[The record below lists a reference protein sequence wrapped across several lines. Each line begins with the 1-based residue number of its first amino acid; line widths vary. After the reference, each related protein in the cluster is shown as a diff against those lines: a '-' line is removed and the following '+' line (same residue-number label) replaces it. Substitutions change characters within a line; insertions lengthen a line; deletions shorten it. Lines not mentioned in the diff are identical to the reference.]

1 MAILENF
8 ENYLIQQELPL
19 EEKIQN
25 NGFAIK
31 VFSQFCC
38 DGCSCKSEK
47 DHEQEGI

>member
-1 MAILENF
+1 MAILENL
-8 ENYLIQQELPL
+8 ENYLIQQELPF
-19 EEKIQN
+19 EEN
-25 NGFAIK
+25 AENDGFAIK